1 MKNSIDILGLD
12 SKTRLG
18 HADTLFCF
26 VESTTETMRAI
37 PVSPESHCVF
47 LFPQPTTPSFSSNSI
62 AITHSFHP
70 FHFKPHHSL
79 STPKPC
85 SFKFRSLLY
94 CASKSDPTTLEDDE
108 VSEESLVEDGVC
120 IEVMKLEKNSR
131 RIQSRI
137 SIEAP
142 LSAVWN
148 ILTDYER
155 LADFVPGLAV
165 SQLLQKGDNYARLL
179 QIGQQNIAFGI
190 KFNAKVIVDCYEK
203 ELETLP
209 SGMKQEIEFKMIEGD
224 FQLFEGKWSI
234 LQHFNNESCE
244 QSQVR
249 QVSTTLS
256 YTVDVK
262 PKMWLPI
269 RLIEGR
275 LCNEI
280 KTNLVSVRDEAQKV
294 TLKTVQTH
302 QFE

>member
-1 MKNSIDILGLD
+1 
-12 SKTRLG
+12 
-18 HADTLFCF
+18 
-26 VESTTETMRAI
+26 MRAI

-179 QIGQQNIAFGI
+179 QVNHYYSCYAPNGVL
-190 KFNAKVIVDCYEK
+190 KVC
-203 ELETLP
+203 
-209 SGMKQEIEFKMIEGD
+209 F
-224 FQLFEGKWSI
+224 FLFFYQI
-234 LQHFNNESCE
+234 SCMFFW
-244 QSQVR
+244 QFV
-249 QVSTTLS
+249 
-256 YTVDVK
+256 
-262 PKMWLPI
+262 
-269 RLIEGR
+269 
-275 LCNEI
+275 
-280 KTNLVSVRDEAQKV
+280 NLVS
-294 TLKTVQTH
+294 LN
-302 QFE
+302 